1 MRRLFRSPRLGA
13 GGTSRTSI
21 RGLPLALAAGLALT
35 AGACMSPAAKKPS
48 AAGTAGDR
56 AAGEEPAK
64 GETPW
69 WRKIARPGKEPMRPG
84 DMEPGKPGIFS
95 GKAGEFVLLGK
106 DEVGR
111 PADPTKPEKVRR

>member
-1 MRRLFRSPRLGA
+1 MRRLLSRAGA
-13 GGTSRTSI
+13 GCV
-21 RGLPLALAAGLALT
+21 PLALAAGLALT

-48 AAGTAGDR
+48 AAG
-56 AAGEEPAK
+56 AAGQEAARDGPGPQSGAGSDAAK
-64 GETPW
+64 PEKPW
-69 WRKIARPGKEPMRPG
+69 WKRLVRPGKEPMRPG